1 MSKILNQHP
10 SNNFFQIAGS
20 SRKNPLRLVLF
31 LITIPFALLFLLRSF
46 DFQRDEKI
54 LAQENKIMQDEYVG
68 VLQAPEY
75 RETEYS
81 LKGQNFSCRS
91 V

>member
-10 SNNFFQIAGS
+10 SNNFFQIARL
-20 SRKNPLRLVLF
+20 SRKNLLRSVLLIIPLV
-31 LITIPFALLFLLRSF
+31 LLFLLRSF

-54 LAQENKIMQDEYVG
+54 LAQENKIMQESMLG
-68 VLQAPEY
+68 CCKRQNIGKLNIPLE
-75 RETEYS
+75 R
-81 LKGQNFSCRS
+81 QNFSCRS